1 MKDNQV
7 TQSAFNYLT
16 IDEGLI
22 AAARDKISEQPKPE
36 IVEEENIIK
45 EVEQKE
51 EIIEPPIQA
60 SQVNNKVNSLMQ
72 SFLKLQKT

>member
-51 EIIEPPIQA
+51 EIIEPPVQA
-60 SQVNNKVNSLMQ
+60 IGNNKVNSLMQ
-72 SFLKLQKT
+72 SFLKLQKS